1 MTEAKAREVLAKM
14 LPLADWTCE
23 QAPKLSPR
31 KLTAL
36 GGIVKKGALVGWK

>member
-1 MTEAKAREVLAKM
+1 VLAKM

-31 KLTAL
+31 KLTAI
-36 GGIVKKGALVGWK
+36 GGIVTKGALVGWK